1 VVRRVLCAAVVA
13 AAAAGLAVA
22 AEPIKIEL
30 KDFKF
35 KPKNEGTPEDL
46 FGFNEGENKL
56 FLYAHGTAYVEVKVP
71 EDGEYTLTIEASS
84 EEAKGEKA
92 KMRVAVGDVTVAK
105 SFELKQTDAK
115 EYPFTAKLKK
125 GAQKLEIEFLNDLY
139 KEGEYDLNL
148 YVHAVKLEKKK

>member
-1 VVRRVLCAAVVA
+1 MFRRVLCAAVVA

-22 AEPIKIEL
+22 AEPTKIEL

-35 KPKNEGTPEDL
+35 KPKNEGTPDDL

-92 KMRVAVGDVTVAK
+92 KFKLTVGGNVVEK

-115 EYPFTAKLKK
+115 EYPFPAKLKK

-148 YVHAVKLEKKK
+148 YIHAVKLEKKK